1 MEAKETIKIKLGQ
14 AKWRAQAK
22 ARKALNWIEENKEV
36 VVTVAPICIA
46 VGGAGIKALNKHVN
60 LKKQADLKD
69 LYCYDNRLGHYW
81 RLRRPLTNHEWLEI
95 DQRKR
100 NGEPLADILAELR
113 VLK

>member
-1 MEAKETIKIKLGQ
+1 MEAKETIRLKIEQ
-14 AKWRAQAK
+14 AKWRASGK
-22 ARKALNWIEENKEV
+22 LRKAARWVEDNKEV
-36 VVTVAPICIA
+36 VVTVAPVCIA

-60 LKKQADLKD
+60 LKKQTDLKD

-81 RLRRPLTNHEWLEI
+81 RLRRPPSNHEWLEI
-95 DQRKR
+95 DRRKR